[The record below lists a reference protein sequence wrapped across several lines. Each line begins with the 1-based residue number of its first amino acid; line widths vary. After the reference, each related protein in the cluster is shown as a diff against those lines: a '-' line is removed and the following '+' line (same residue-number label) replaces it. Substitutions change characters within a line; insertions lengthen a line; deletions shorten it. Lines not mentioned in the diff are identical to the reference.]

1 MVRPKKI
8 LSLRPAMCAALFV
21 CFITVLSLS
30 IFAQTEP
37 PPTTDNAV
45 ELFNQGQDAHSKGDF
60 AGAIDFYDKALKIVP
75 EFAEAEYQKGNAFLS
90 LGKKADA
97 EAALRRAVEL
107 RSDWTL
113 ALAGLGTLLERRG
126 EYSEAE
132 KLLNKAILIDSS
144 SFPAYSALVELKLKT
159 GASTDTLKLLLE
171 KVRTFTSRLNAS
183 AIMLSTQA
191 SLENA
196 TGDKAAAKKTID
208 RALSQDPNNRTAL
221 YLKADFAIAEGDV
234 VLGEELIK
242 GIAKI
247 DADSDDLKM
256 LRARL
261 FVEKGQNDD
270 AAKLLS
276 SLSVQTP
283 ESKMLSE
290 KLALSNEQSPDVL
303 EKALSAKPN
312 DAFLL
317 GRLCAVYRS
326 TVPEKSLDYCK
337 RALDG
342 DPKNINYAI
351 GYGAALVQAKRYD
364 EAVEILRRLSDMSPN
379 NSTIHANLGT
389 ALFQSKRFAE
399 AKPEYQWLTSHEPVP
414 PVAYFFLA
422 ICHDQ
427 LGEYLDAAANYNLFM
442 KSADPVKNQMEIDK
456 VNLRLP
462 LLQKDIKRTGGK
474 SKNKSGV

>member
-1 MVRPKKI
+1 
-8 LSLRPAMCAALFV
+8 MCAALLV
-21 CFITVLSLS
+21 CFTTALASTLS
-30 IFAQTEP
+30 AQNDP

-60 AGAIDFYDKALKIVP
+60 AGAIDLYDKALKIVP

-90 LGKKADA
+90 LGKKAEA
-97 EAALRRAVEL
+97 EAAFRRAVEL

-144 SFPAYSALVELKLKT
+144 SFPAYSALVELKIKT
-159 GASTDTLKLLLE
+159 RASTEILKQLLE
-171 KVRTFTSRLNAS
+171 KVRTFTARVNAS
-183 AIMLSTQA
+183 AMMLSTKA

-196 TGDKAAAKKTID
+196 IGDNAAAKKTID
-208 RALSQDPNNRTAL
+208 RALAQDPNNKTAL
-221 YLKADFAIAEGDV
+221 YLKADIAIAEGDV

-242 GIAKI
+242 AISKI
-247 DADSDDLKM
+247 DANSDDLKM
-256 LRARL
+256 LRARV
-261 FVEKGQNDD
+261 FVEKGQNQE
-270 AAKLLS
+270 ATKMLS
-276 SLSVQTP
+276 SLSAQTT

-290 KLALSNEQSPDVL
+290 KLALSNEQSPDIL
-303 EKALSAKPN
+303 EKALSSKPN

-326 TVPEKSLDYCK
+326 TVPEKSVDYCK
-337 RALDG
+337 RALNA

-364 EAVEILRRLSDMSPN
+364 EAIDILRNLSEISPD
-379 NSTIHANLGT
+379 NSTIHANLAT

-474 SKNKSGV
+474 SKNKGGM